1 MNLIR
6 KLLIIISEILQGP
19 QRRVLKTW
27 KEVLFYR
34 DFTVGPKYSDTK
46 DRLVYDRYLHLFD
59 ITAMKTGKKK
69 SLNLRKHTN
78 NL

>member
-6 KLLIIISEILQGP
+6 KLLIIISEIVQGP

-59 ITAMKTGKKK
+59 ITAIKTGKKK
-69 SLNLRKHTN
+69 ELEFEKAH
-78 NL
+78 